1 MFFNRRLQK
10 ITIPSELK
18 KLYSVFEQA
27 GFKAYLVGGAVRD
40 IFLGKPASDWDVATN
55 ATPQDVI
62 KMFKFVVPTGI
73 EHGTVT
79 VHFMGQEI
87 EVTTFRT
94 ESGYSDGR
102 HPDSVN
108 YAATIEED
116 LSRRDFTMN
125 AIAVNLADGSIADP
139 FGGRKDIKAKLIR
152 TVGNAGERFMEDGLR
167 PIRAIRFACK
177 LGFSIEKQTY
187 LELFKKNIHQKISS
201 ISLERFRDEFEK
213 ILSAPKPSEG
223 LKLMEQTGILE
234 LFIPEL
240 LVCRGCVQS
249 DYRAFHKF
257 DVLDHLYYACD
268 GAPAQKLEV
277 RLAALFHDIGKP
289 AAKKIKKQTVLDGT
303 KNDGT
308 TTEIE
313 TITFYNHDSI
323 GALITEKIL
332 IRLKFPNV
340 TVKNVCHLVKE
351 HMFNYE
357 SSWSAAAVRRFLVR
371 VKPEYLDDLF
381 DLRLADMYGM
391 YNEPVDVRY
400 SGSVALLLEL
410 KDRIKLETEKHNALS
425 LKDLAVNGKDLMSI
439 GIPAGKQLGI
449 ILNEL
454 LDCVLEDPQMNNKE
468 SLIKIAESLKS
479 NSLVQSS

>member
-1 MFFNRRLQK
+1 MIQLI
-10 ITIPSELK
+10 ITHELK
-18 KLYSVFEQA
+18 KFYSVFEKN

-40 IFLGKPASDWDVATN
+40 LFLKKPASDWDVATN

-94 ESGYSDGR
+94 EAGYSDGR

-125 AIAVNLADGSIADP
+125 AIAVNLADGSIVDP
-139 FGGRKDIKAKLIR
+139 FDGRKDIKAKLIR
-152 TVGNAGERFMEDGLR
+152 TVGNASERFMEDGLR

-187 LELFKKNIHQKISS
+187 LELFKENIHKKISS
-201 ISLERFRDEFEK
+201 ISMERFRDEFIK
-213 ILSAPKPSEG
+213 ILSANKPSDG
-223 LKLMEQTGILE
+223 LKLMEETGILK

-240 LVCRGCVQS
+240 LEGRGCIQS

-289 AAKKIKKQTVLDGT
+289 AARQIKKQTVLDGSK
-303 KNDGT
+303 KNSVSK
-308 TTEIE
+308 EIE
-313 TITFYNHDSI
+313 TITFYNHDKI
-323 GALITEKIL
+323 GSEITEQIL
-332 IRLKFPNV
+332 TRLKFPNV
-340 TVKNVCHLVKE
+340 TIKNVCHLIKE

-357 SSWSAAAVRRFLVR
+357 SNWSSAAVRRFLVR
-371 VKPEYLDDLF
+371 VKPEYLEDLF

-391 YNEPVDVRY
+391 YNEPVDIRY
-400 SGSVALLLEL
+400 SQSVALLLEL
-410 KDRIKLETEKHNALS
+410 KERIKAEQQLHSALT
-425 LKDLAVNGKDLMSI
+425 LKDLAVNGKDLI
-439 GIPAGKQLGI
+439 AEGIPSGKMLGI

-454 LDCVLEDPQMNNKE
+454 LECVLEDPEMNKKE
-468 SLIKIAESLKS
+468 TLLKTAKAIHERLS
-479 NSLVQSS
+479 

>member
-1 MFFNRRLQK
+1 MI
-10 ITIPSELK
+10 ITHELK
-18 KLYSVFEQA
+18 KFYSVFEKS

-40 IFLGKPASDWDVATN
+40 LFLKKPASDWDVATN

-94 ESGYSDGR
+94 EAGYSDGR

-125 AIAVNLADGSIADP
+125 AIAVNLTDGSIVDP
-139 FGGRKDIKAKLIR
+139 FDGRKDIKAKLIR
-152 TVGNAGERFMEDGLR
+152 TVGSANERFMEDGLR

-177 LGFSIEKQTY
+177 LGFSIEKQTF
-187 LELFKKNIHQKISS
+187 LELFKEDIHKKISS
-201 ISLERFRDEFEK
+201 ISMERFRDEFTK
-213 ILSAPKPSEG
+213 ILSANKPSEG
-223 LKLMEQTGILE
+223 LKLMEETGILK

-240 LVCRGCVQS
+240 LEGRGCVQS

-289 AAKKIKKQTVLDGT
+289 AAKQIKKQTVLDGSK
-303 KNDGT
+303 KNGSSK
-308 TTEIE
+308 EIE
-313 TITFYNHDSI
+313 TITFYNHEKI
-323 GALITEKIL
+323 GAEITEEIL
-332 IRLKFPNV
+332 TRLKFPNV
-340 TVKNVCHLVKE
+340 TIKNVCHLIKE

-357 SSWSAAAVRRFLVR
+357 SNWSSAAVRRFLVR
-371 VKPEYLDDLF
+371 VKPEYLEDLF

-391 YNEPVDVRY
+391 YNEPIDIRY
-400 SGSVALLLEL
+400 SQSVALLLEL
-410 KDRIKLETEKHNALS
+410 KERIKAEQQLHSALT
-425 LKDLAVNGKDLMSI
+425 LKDLAVNGKDLI
-439 GIPAGKQLGI
+439 AEGIPSGKMLGI

-454 LDCVLEDPQMNNKE
+454 LECVLEDPEMNKKE
-468 SLIKIAESLKS
+468 TLLKTAKAIHARLS
-479 NSLVQSS
+479 